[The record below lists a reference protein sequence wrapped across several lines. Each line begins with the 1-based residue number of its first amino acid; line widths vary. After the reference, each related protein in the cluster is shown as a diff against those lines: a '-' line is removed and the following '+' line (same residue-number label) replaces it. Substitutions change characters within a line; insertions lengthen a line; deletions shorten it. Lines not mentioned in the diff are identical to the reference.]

1 MEQIHEECGVF
12 GIFNRDAESVDT
24 ARCVYYALYALQHRG
39 QEACGIAVNDGNL
52 ISLYKDLGL
61 VHEVFDEK
69 ILSGMKG
76 SIAIG
81 HARYST
87 TGGNNRRNIQPLG
100 VDYIKGSLVIAHNGN
115 VSNAALLRQ
124 ELEQQGAVF
133 QCTSDTEVIAF
144 LIAKERLTADSVEEA
159 VARVAPRLEGSFSL
173 LVMSPKKLI
182 ALRDPKGMRPL
193 CMGHLGK
200 SPVFASESC
209 ALDSIGA
216 SFDRDVRPGELI
228 VVDENGERV
237 MESGINPD
245 ASKCALCVFEHIYF
259 ARPDS
264 VIDGK
269 SVHEARIR
277 AGEFLARDYPVD
289 ADIVVGVPDSGIDA
303 AIGYS
308 RASGIP
314 YEIGFIKN
322 KYIART
328 FISPGQSS
336 REDKVRIK
344 LNPIP
349 DAVRGKRVVLV
360 DDSIVRGTTSERIV
374 RLLRDAGA
382 TEIHMRISAP
392 PFLNPCYYGTDIDS
406 REMLIACHHT
416 VEEIASI
423 IGADSLGYLR
433 VDRLGGLIGCPV
445 GEGYCDAC
453 FTSDY
458 PTEIPTDSDKNRFEE
473 KISRRRHPK
482 KHGDAEID

>member
-12 GIFNRDAESVDT
+12 GIFNREAESVDT

-144 LIAKERLTADSVEEA
+144 LIAKERLTANSVEEA

-228 VVDENGERV
+228 VVDESGERV

-264 VIDGK
+264 VIDGQ
-269 SVHEARIR
+269 SVYQARLEAGRI
-277 AGEFLARDYPVD
+277 LACSHPVQ
-289 ADIVVGVPDSGIDA
+289 ADLVIGVPDSGLAA
-303 AIGYS
+303 AIGF
-308 RASGIP
+308 AQESGIP
-314 YEIGFIKN
+314 YGEGLVKNRYIG
-322 KYIART
+322 RT
-328 FISPGQSS
+328 FIQPTQNG
-336 REDKVRIK
+336 RESAVSIK
-344 LNPIP
+344 LS
-349 DAVRGKRVVLV
+349 ALRRSVEGKRVVMI
-360 DDSIVRGTTSERIV
+360 DDSIVRGTTMRQIV
-374 RLLRDAGA
+374 DLLKKAGA
-382 TEIHMRISAP
+382 TEVHVRISAP
-392 PFLNPCYYGTDIDS
+392 EFLWPCYYGTDIDDRS
-406 REMLIACHHT
+406 QLASVKFTH
-416 VEEIASI
+416 EELTER
-423 IGADSLGYLR
+423 IGADSLGFLPLAQ
-433 VDRLGGLIGCPV
+433 VKEIAKDSKLNFCT
-445 GEGYCDAC
+445 AC
-453 FTSDY
+453 FSGDY
-458 PTEIPTDSDKNRFEE
+458 PYPVPTHADKTAFE
-473 KISRRRHPK
+473 
-482 KHGDAEID
+482 

>member
-12 GIFNRDAESVDT
+12 GIFNREAESVDT

-144 LIAKERLTADSVEEA
+144 LIAKERLTANSVEEA

-228 VVDENGERV
+228 VVDESGERV

-264 VIDGK
+264 VIDGQ
-269 SVHEARIR
+269 SVYQARLEAGRI
-277 AGEFLARDYPVD
+277 LARSHPVQ
-289 ADIVVGVPDSGIDA
+289 ADLVIGVPDSGLAA
-303 AIGYS
+303 AIGF
-308 RASGIP
+308 AQESGIP
-314 YEIGFIKN
+314 YGEGLVKNRYIG
-322 KYIART
+322 RT
-328 FISPGQSS
+328 FIQPTQNG
-336 REDKVRIK
+336 RESAVSIK
-344 LNPIP
+344 LS
-349 DAVRGKRVVLV
+349 ALRRSVEGKRVVMI
-360 DDSIVRGTTSERIV
+360 DDSIVRGTTMRQIV
-374 RLLRDAGA
+374 DLLKKAGA
-382 TEIHMRISAP
+382 TEVHVRISAP
-392 PFLNPCYYGTDIDS
+392 EFLWPCYYGTDIDDRS
-406 REMLIACHHT
+406 QLASVKFTH
-416 VEEIASI
+416 EELTER
-423 IGADSLGYLR
+423 IGADSLGFLPLAQ
-433 VDRLGGLIGCPV
+433 VKEIAKDSKLNFCT
-445 GEGYCDAC
+445 AC
-453 FTSDY
+453 FSGNY
-458 PTEIPTDSDKNRFEE
+458 PYPVPTHADKTAFE
-473 KISRRRHPK
+473 
-482 KHGDAEID
+482 

>member
-1 MEQIHEECGVF
+1 MF
-12 GIFNRDAESVDT
+12 GIFNREAESVDT

-144 LIAKERLTADSVEEA
+144 LIAKERLTANSVEEA

-228 VVDENGERV
+228 VVDESGERV

-264 VIDGK
+264 VIDGQ
-269 SVHEARIR
+269 SVYQARLEAGRI
-277 AGEFLARDYPVD
+277 LARSHPVQ
-289 ADIVVGVPDSGIDA
+289 ADLVIGVPDSGLAA
-303 AIGYS
+303 AIGF
-308 RASGIP
+308 AQESGIP
-314 YEIGFIKN
+314 YGEGLVKNRYIG
-322 KYIART
+322 RT
-328 FISPGQSS
+328 FIQPTQNG
-336 REDKVRIK
+336 RESAVSIK
-344 LNPIP
+344 LS
-349 DAVRGKRVVLV
+349 ALRRSVEGKRVVMI
-360 DDSIVRGTTSERIV
+360 DDSIVRGTTMRQIV
-374 RLLRDAGA
+374 DLLKKAGA
-382 TEIHMRISAP
+382 TEVHVRISAP
-392 PFLNPCYYGTDIDS
+392 EFLWPCYYGTDIDDRS
-406 REMLIACHHT
+406 QLASVKFTH
-416 VEEIASI
+416 EELTER
-423 IGADSLGYLR
+423 IGADSLGFLPLAQ
-433 VDRLGGLIGCPV
+433 VKEIAKDSKLNFCT
-445 GEGYCDAC
+445 AC
-453 FTSDY
+453 FSGDY
-458 PTEIPTDSDKNRFEE
+458 PYPVPTHADKTALE
-473 KISRRRHPK
+473 
-482 KHGDAEID
+482 

>member
-12 GIFNRDAESVDT
+12 GIFNREAESVNT

-144 LIAKERLTADSVEEA
+144 LIAKERLTANSVEEA

-228 VVDENGERV
+228 VVDESGERV

-264 VIDGK
+264 VIDGQ
-269 SVHEARIR
+269 SVYQARLEAGRI
-277 AGEFLARDYPVD
+277 LARSHPVQ
-289 ADIVVGVPDSGIDA
+289 ADLVIGVPDSGLAA
-303 AIGYS
+303 AIGF
-308 RASGIP
+308 AQESGIP
-314 YEIGFIKN
+314 YGEGLVKNRYIG
-322 KYIART
+322 RT
-328 FISPGQSS
+328 FIQPTQNG
-336 REDKVRIK
+336 RESAVSIK
-344 LNPIP
+344 LS
-349 DAVRGKRVVLV
+349 ALRRSVEGKRVVMI
-360 DDSIVRGTTSERIV
+360 DDSIVRGTTMRQIV
-374 RLLRDAGA
+374 DLLKKAGA
-382 TEIHMRISAP
+382 TEVHVRISAP
-392 PFLNPCYYGTDIDS
+392 EFLWPCYYGTDIDDRS
-406 REMLIACHHT
+406 QLASVKFTH
-416 VEEIASI
+416 EELTER
-423 IGADSLGYLR
+423 IGADSLGFLPLAQ
-433 VDRLGGLIGCPV
+433 VKEIAKDSKLNFCT
-445 GEGYCDAC
+445 AC
-453 FTSDY
+453 FSGDY
-458 PTEIPTDSDKNRFEE
+458 PYPVPTHADKTAFE
-473 KISRRRHPK
+473 
-482 KHGDAEID
+482 

>member
-12 GIFNRDAESVDT
+12 GIFNREAESVDT
-24 ARCVYYALYALQHRG
+24 TRCVYYALYALQHRG

-144 LIAKERLTADSVEEA
+144 LIAKERLTANSVEEA

-228 VVDENGERV
+228 VVDESGERV

-264 VIDGK
+264 VIDGQ
-269 SVHEARIR
+269 SVYQARLEAGRI
-277 AGEFLARDYPVD
+277 LARSHPVQ
-289 ADIVVGVPDSGIDA
+289 ADLVIGVPDSGLAA
-303 AIGYS
+303 AIGF
-308 RASGIP
+308 AQESGIP
-314 YEIGFIKN
+314 YGEGLVKNRYIG
-322 KYIART
+322 RT
-328 FISPGQSS
+328 FIQPTQNG
-336 REDKVRIK
+336 RESAVSIK
-344 LNPIP
+344 LS
-349 DAVRGKRVVLV
+349 ALRRSVEGKRVVMI
-360 DDSIVRGTTSERIV
+360 DDSIVRGTTMRQIV
-374 RLLRDAGA
+374 DLLKKVGA
-382 TEIHMRISAP
+382 TEVHVRISAP
-392 PFLNPCYYGTDIDS
+392 EFLWPCYYGTDIDDRS
-406 REMLIACHHT
+406 QLASVKFTH
-416 VEEIASI
+416 EELTER
-423 IGADSLGYLR
+423 IGADSLGFLPLAQ
-433 VDRLGGLIGCPV
+433 VKEIAKDSKLNFCT
-445 GEGYCDAC
+445 AC
-453 FTSDY
+453 FSGDY
-458 PTEIPTDSDKNRFEE
+458 PYPVPTHADKTAFE
-473 KISRRRHPK
+473 
-482 KHGDAEID
+482 

>member
-12 GIFNRDAESVDT
+12 GIFNREAESVDT

-144 LIAKERLTADSVEEA
+144 LIAKERLTANSVEEA

-200 SPVFASESC
+200 STVFASESC

-228 VVDENGERV
+228 VVDESGERV

-264 VIDGK
+264 VIDGQ
-269 SVHEARIR
+269 SVYQARLEAGRI
-277 AGEFLARDYPVD
+277 LARSHPVQ
-289 ADIVVGVPDSGIDA
+289 ADLVIGVPDSGLAA
-303 AIGYS
+303 AIGF
-308 RASGIP
+308 AQESGIP
-314 YEIGFIKN
+314 YGEGLVKNRYIG
-322 KYIART
+322 RT
-328 FISPGQSS
+328 FIQPTQNG
-336 REDKVRIK
+336 RESAVSIK
-344 LNPIP
+344 LS
-349 DAVRGKRVVLV
+349 ALRRSVEGKRVVMI
-360 DDSIVRGTTSERIV
+360 DDSIVRGTTMRQIV
-374 RLLRDAGA
+374 DLLKKAGA
-382 TEIHMRISAP
+382 TEVHVRISAP
-392 PFLNPCYYGTDIDS
+392 EFLWPCYYGTDIDDRS
-406 REMLIACHHT
+406 QLASVKFTH
-416 VEEIASI
+416 EELTEC
-423 IGADSLGYLR
+423 IGADSLGFLPLAQ
-433 VDRLGGLIGCPV
+433 VKEIAKDSKLNFCT
-445 GEGYCDAC
+445 AC
-453 FTSDY
+453 FSGDY
-458 PTEIPTDSDKNRFEE
+458 PYPVPTHADKTAFE
-473 KISRRRHPK
+473 
-482 KHGDAEID
+482 

>member
-12 GIFNRDAESVDT
+12 GIFNREAESVDT

-144 LIAKERLTADSVEEA
+144 LIAKERLTANSVEEA

-216 SFDRDVRPGELI
+216 SFDRDIRPGELI
-228 VVDENGERV
+228 VVDESGERV

-264 VIDGK
+264 VIDGQ
-269 SVHEARIR
+269 SVYQARLEAGRI
-277 AGEFLARDYPVD
+277 LARSHPVQ
-289 ADIVVGVPDSGIDA
+289 ADLVIGVPDSGLAA
-303 AIGYS
+303 AIGF
-308 RASGIP
+308 AQESGIP
-314 YEIGFIKN
+314 YGEGLVKNRYIG
-322 KYIART
+322 RT
-328 FISPGQSS
+328 FIQPTQNG
-336 REDKVRIK
+336 RESAVSIK
-344 LNPIP
+344 LS
-349 DAVRGKRVVLV
+349 ALRRSVEGKRVVMI
-360 DDSIVRGTTSERIV
+360 DDSIVRGTTMRQIV
-374 RLLRDAGA
+374 DLLKKAGA
-382 TEIHMRISAP
+382 TEVHVRISAP
-392 PFLNPCYYGTDIDS
+392 EFLWPCYYGTDIDDRS
-406 REMLIACHHT
+406 QLASVKFTH
-416 VEEIASI
+416 EELTER
-423 IGADSLGYLR
+423 IGADSLGFLPLAQ
-433 VDRLGGLIGCPV
+433 VKEIAKDSKLNFCT
-445 GEGYCDAC
+445 AC
-453 FTSDY
+453 FSGDY
-458 PTEIPTDSDKNRFEE
+458 PYPVPTHADKTAFE
-473 KISRRRHPK
+473 
-482 KHGDAEID
+482 

>member
-12 GIFNRDAESVDT
+12 GIFNREAESVDT

-144 LIAKERLTADSVEEA
+144 LIAKERLTANSVEEA

-228 VVDENGERV
+228 VVDESGERV

-264 VIDGK
+264 VIDGQ
-269 SVHEARIR
+269 SVYQARLEAGRI
-277 AGEFLARDYPVD
+277 LARSHPVQ
-289 ADIVVGVPDSGIDA
+289 ADLVIGVPDSGLAA
-303 AIGYS
+303 AIGF
-308 RASGIP
+308 AQESGIP
-314 YEIGFIKN
+314 YGEGVVKNRYIG
-322 KYIART
+322 RT
-328 FISPGQSS
+328 FIQPTQNG
-336 REDKVRIK
+336 RESAVSIK
-344 LNPIP
+344 LS
-349 DAVRGKRVVLV
+349 ALRRSVEGKRVVMI
-360 DDSIVRGTTSERIV
+360 DDSIVRGTTMRQIV
-374 RLLRDAGA
+374 DLLKKAGA
-382 TEIHMRISAP
+382 TEVHVRISAP
-392 PFLNPCYYGTDIDS
+392 EFLWPCYYGTDIDDRS
-406 REMLIACHHT
+406 QLASVKFTH
-416 VEEIASI
+416 EELTER
-423 IGADSLGYLR
+423 IGADSLGFLPLAQ
-433 VDRLGGLIGCPV
+433 VKEIAKDSELNFCT
-445 GEGYCDAC
+445 AC
-453 FTSDY
+453 FSGDY
-458 PTEIPTDSDKNRFEE
+458 PYPVPTHADKTAFE
-473 KISRRRHPK
+473 
-482 KHGDAEID
+482 

>member
-12 GIFNRDAESVDT
+12 GIFNREAESVNT

-144 LIAKERLTADSVEEA
+144 LIAKERLTANSVEEA

-182 ALRDPKGMRPL
+182 ALRVPTGMRPL

-228 VVDENGERV
+228 VVDESGERV

-264 VIDGK
+264 VIDGQ
-269 SVHEARIR
+269 SVYQARLEAGRI
-277 AGEFLARDYPVD
+277 LARSHPVQ
-289 ADIVVGVPDSGIDA
+289 ADLVIGVPDSGLAA
-303 AIGYS
+303 AIGF
-308 RASGIP
+308 AQESGIP
-314 YEIGFIKN
+314 YGEGLVKNRYIG
-322 KYIART
+322 RT
-328 FISPGQSS
+328 FIQPTQNG
-336 REDKVRIK
+336 RESAVSIK
-344 LNPIP
+344 LS
-349 DAVRGKRVVLV
+349 ALRRSVEGKRVVMI
-360 DDSIVRGTTSERIV
+360 DDSIVRGTTMRQIV
-374 RLLRDAGA
+374 DLLKKAGA
-382 TEIHMRISAP
+382 TEVHVRISAP
-392 PFLNPCYYGTDIDS
+392 EFLWPCYYGTDIDDRS
-406 REMLIACHHT
+406 QLASVKFTH
-416 VEEIASI
+416 EELTER
-423 IGADSLGYLR
+423 IGADSLGFLPLAQ
-433 VDRLGGLIGCPV
+433 VKEIAKDSKLNFCT
-445 GEGYCDAC
+445 AC
-453 FTSDY
+453 FSGDY
-458 PTEIPTDSDKNRFEE
+458 PYPVPTHADKTAFE
-473 KISRRRHPK
+473 
-482 KHGDAEID
+482 

>member
-12 GIFNRDAESVDT
+12 GIFNREAESVDT

-144 LIAKERLTADSVEEA
+144 LIAKERLTANSVEEA

-200 SPVFASESC
+200 SLVFASESC

-228 VVDENGERV
+228 VVDESGERV

-264 VIDGK
+264 VIDGQ
-269 SVHEARIR
+269 SVYQARLEAGRI
-277 AGEFLARDYPVD
+277 LARSHPVQ
-289 ADIVVGVPDSGIDA
+289 ADLVIGVPDSGLAA
-303 AIGYS
+303 AIGF
-308 RASGIP
+308 AQESGIP
-314 YEIGFIKN
+314 YGEGLVKNRYIG
-322 KYIART
+322 RT
-328 FISPGQSS
+328 FIQPTQNG
-336 REDKVRIK
+336 RESAVSIK
-344 LNPIP
+344 LS
-349 DAVRGKRVVLV
+349 ALRRSVEGKRVVMI
-360 DDSIVRGTTSERIV
+360 DDSIVRGTTMRQIV
-374 RLLRDAGA
+374 DLLKKAGA
-382 TEIHMRISAP
+382 TEVHVRISAP
-392 PFLNPCYYGTDIDS
+392 EFLWPCYYGTDIDDRS
-406 REMLIACHHT
+406 QLASVKFTH
-416 VEEIASI
+416 EELTER
-423 IGADSLGYLR
+423 IGADSLGFLPLAQ
-433 VDRLGGLIGCPV
+433 VKEIAKDSKLNFCT
-445 GEGYCDAC
+445 AC
-453 FTSDY
+453 FSGDY
-458 PTEIPTDSDKNRFEE
+458 PYPVPTHADKTAFE
-473 KISRRRHPK
+473 
-482 KHGDAEID
+482 

>member
-12 GIFNRDAESVDT
+12 GIFNREVESVDT

-144 LIAKERLTADSVEEA
+144 LIAKERLTANSVEEA

-228 VVDENGERV
+228 VVDESGERV

-264 VIDGK
+264 VIDGQ
-269 SVHEARIR
+269 SVYQARLEAGRI
-277 AGEFLARDYPVD
+277 LARSHPVQ
-289 ADIVVGVPDSGIDA
+289 ADLVIGVPDSGLAA
-303 AIGYS
+303 AIGF
-308 RASGIP
+308 AQESGIP
-314 YEIGFIKN
+314 YGEGLVKNRYIG
-322 KYIART
+322 RT
-328 FISPGQSS
+328 FIQPTQNG
-336 REDKVRIK
+336 RENAVSIK
-344 LNPIP
+344 LS
-349 DAVRGKRVVLV
+349 ALRRSVEGKRVVMI
-360 DDSIVRGTTSERIV
+360 DDSIVRGTTMRQIV
-374 RLLRDAGA
+374 DLLKKAGA
-382 TEIHMRISAP
+382 TEVHVRISAP
-392 PFLNPCYYGTDIDS
+392 EFLWPCYYGTDIDDRS
-406 REMLIACHHT
+406 QLASVKFTH
-416 VEEIASI
+416 EELTER
-423 IGADSLGYLR
+423 IGADSLGFLPLAQ
-433 VDRLGGLIGCPV
+433 VKEIAKDSKLNFCT
-445 GEGYCDAC
+445 AC
-453 FTSDY
+453 FSGDY
-458 PTEIPTDSDKNRFEE
+458 PYPVPTHADKTAFE
-473 KISRRRHPK
+473 
-482 KHGDAEID
+482 

>member
-1 MEQIHEECGVF
+1 MKQIHEECGVF
-12 GIFNRDAESVDT
+12 GIFNREAESVDT

-144 LIAKERLTADSVEEA
+144 LIAKERLTANSVEEA

-228 VVDENGERV
+228 VVDESGERV

-264 VIDGK
+264 VIDGQ
-269 SVHEARIR
+269 SVYQARLEAGRI
-277 AGEFLARDYPVD
+277 LARSHPVQ
-289 ADIVVGVPDSGIDA
+289 ADLVIGVPDSGLAA
-303 AIGYS
+303 AIGF
-308 RASGIP
+308 AQESGIP
-314 YEIGFIKN
+314 YGEGLVKNRYIG
-322 KYIART
+322 RT
-328 FISPGQSS
+328 FIQPTQNG
-336 REDKVRIK
+336 RESAVSIK
-344 LNPIP
+344 LS
-349 DAVRGKRVVLV
+349 ALRRSVEGKRVVMI
-360 DDSIVRGTTSERIV
+360 DDSIVRGTTMRQIV
-374 RLLRDAGA
+374 DLLKKAGA
-382 TEIHMRISAP
+382 TEVHVRISAP
-392 PFLNPCYYGTDIDS
+392 EFLWPCYYGTDIDDRS
-406 REMLIACHHT
+406 QLASVKFTH
-416 VEEIASI
+416 EELTER
-423 IGADSLGYLR
+423 IGADSLGFLPLAQ
-433 VDRLGGLIGCPV
+433 VKEIAKDSKLNFCT
-445 GEGYCDAC
+445 AC
-453 FTSDY
+453 FSGDY
-458 PTEIPTDSDKNRFEE
+458 PYPVPTHADKTAFE
-473 KISRRRHPK
+473 
-482 KHGDAEID
+482 

>member
-12 GIFNRDAESVDT
+12 GIFNREAESVDT

-81 HARYST
+81 HAHYST

-144 LIAKERLTADSVEEA
+144 LIAKERLTANSVEEA

-228 VVDENGERV
+228 VVDESGERV

-264 VIDGK
+264 VIDGQN
-269 SVHEARIR
+269 VYQARLEAGRI
-277 AGEFLARDYPVD
+277 LARSHPVQ
-289 ADIVVGVPDSGIDA
+289 ADLVIGVPDSGLAA
-303 AIGYS
+303 AIGF
-308 RASGIP
+308 AQESGIP
-314 YEIGFIKN
+314 YGEGLVKNRYIG
-322 KYIART
+322 RT
-328 FISPGQSS
+328 FIQPTQNG
-336 REDKVRIK
+336 RESAVSIK
-344 LNPIP
+344 LS
-349 DAVRGKRVVLV
+349 ALRRSVEGKRVVMI
-360 DDSIVRGTTSERIV
+360 DDSIVRGTTMRQIV
-374 RLLRDAGA
+374 DLLKKAGA
-382 TEIHMRISAP
+382 TEVHVRISAP
-392 PFLNPCYYGTDIDS
+392 EFLWPCYYGTDIDDRS
-406 REMLIACHHT
+406 QLASVKFTH
-416 VEEIASI
+416 EELTER
-423 IGADSLGYLR
+423 IGADSLGFLPLAQ
-433 VDRLGGLIGCPV
+433 VKEIAKDSKLNFCT
-445 GEGYCDAC
+445 AC
-453 FTSDY
+453 FSGDY
-458 PTEIPTDSDKNRFEE
+458 PYPVPTHADKTAFE
-473 KISRRRHPK
+473 
-482 KHGDAEID
+482 

>member
-12 GIFNRDAESVDT
+12 GIFNREAESVDT

-144 LIAKERLTADSVEEA
+144 LIAKERLTANSVEEA

-228 VVDENGERV
+228 VVDESGERV

-264 VIDGK
+264 VIDGQ
-269 SVHEARIR
+269 SVYQARLEAGRI
-277 AGEFLARDYPVD
+277 LARSHPVQ
-289 ADIVVGVPDSGIDA
+289 ADLVIGVPDSGLAA
-303 AIGYS
+303 AIGF
-308 RASGIP
+308 AQESGIP
-314 YEIGFIKN
+314 YGEGLVKNRYIG
-322 KYIART
+322 RT
-328 FISPGQSS
+328 FIQPTQNG
-336 REDKVRIK
+336 RESAVSIK
-344 LNPIP
+344 LS
-349 DAVRGKRVVLV
+349 ALRRSVEGKRVVMI
-360 DDSIVRGTTSERIV
+360 DDSIVRGTTMRQIV
-374 RLLRDAGA
+374 DLLKKAGA
-382 TEIHMRISAP
+382 TEVHVRISAP
-392 PFLNPCYYGTDIDS
+392 EFLWPCYYGTDIDDRS
-406 REMLIACHHT
+406 QLASVKFTH
-416 VEEIASI
+416 EELTER
-423 IGADSLGYLR
+423 IGADSLGFLPLAQ
-433 VDRLGGLIGCPV
+433 VKEIAQASKLNFCT
-445 GEGYCDAC
+445 AC
-453 FTSDY
+453 FSGDY
-458 PTEIPTDSDKNRFEE
+458 PYPVPTHADKTAFE
-473 KISRRRHPK
+473 
-482 KHGDAEID
+482 

>member
-12 GIFNRDAESVDT
+12 GIFNREAESVDT

-144 LIAKERLTADSVEEA
+144 LIAKERLTANSVEEA

-228 VVDENGERV
+228 VVDESGERV

-264 VIDGK
+264 VIDGQ
-269 SVHEARIR
+269 SVYQARLEAGRI
-277 AGEFLARDYPVD
+277 LARSHPVQ
-289 ADIVVGVPDSGIDA
+289 ADLVIGVPDSGLAA
-303 AIGYS
+303 AIGF
-308 RASGIP
+308 AQESGIP
-314 YEIGFIKN
+314 YGEGLVKNRYIG
-322 KYIART
+322 RT
-328 FISPGQSS
+328 FIQPTQNG
-336 REDKVRIK
+336 RESAVSIK
-344 LNPIP
+344 LS
-349 DAVRGKRVVLV
+349 ALRRSVEGKRVVMI
-360 DDSIVRGTTSERIV
+360 DDSIVRGTTMRQIV
-374 RLLRDAGA
+374 DLLKKAGA
-382 TEIHMRISAP
+382 TEVHVRISAP
-392 PFLNPCYYGTDIDS
+392 EFLWPCFYGTDIDDRS
-406 REMLIACHHT
+406 QLASVKFTH
-416 VEEIASI
+416 EELTER
-423 IGADSLGYLR
+423 IGADSLGFLPLAQ
-433 VDRLGGLIGCPV
+433 VKEIAKDSKLNFCT
-445 GEGYCDAC
+445 AC
-453 FTSDY
+453 FSGDY
-458 PTEIPTDSDKNRFEE
+458 PYPVPTHADKTAFE
-473 KISRRRHPK
+473 
-482 KHGDAEID
+482 

>member
-12 GIFNRDAESVDT
+12 GIFNREAESVDT

-144 LIAKERLTADSVEEA
+144 LIAKERLTANSVEEA

-228 VVDENGERV
+228 VVDESGERV

-264 VIDGK
+264 VIDGQ
-269 SVHEARIR
+269 SVYQARLEAGRI
-277 AGEFLARDYPVD
+277 LARSHPVQ
-289 ADIVVGVPDSGIDA
+289 ADLVIGVPDSGLAA
-303 AIGYS
+303 AIGF
-308 RASGIP
+308 AQESGIP
-314 YEIGFIKN
+314 YGEGLVKNRYIG
-322 KYIART
+322 RT
-328 FISPGQSS
+328 FIQPTQNG
-336 REDKVRIK
+336 RESAVSIK
-344 LNPIP
+344 LS
-349 DAVRGKRVVLV
+349 ALRRRVEGKRVVMI
-360 DDSIVRGTTSERIV
+360 DDSIVRGTTMRQIV
-374 RLLRDAGA
+374 DLLKKAGA
-382 TEIHMRISAP
+382 TEVHVRISAP
-392 PFLNPCYYGTDIDS
+392 EFLWPCYYGTDIDDRS
-406 REMLIACHHT
+406 QLASVKFTH
-416 VEEIASI
+416 EELTER
-423 IGADSLGYLR
+423 IGADSLGFLPLAQ
-433 VDRLGGLIGCPV
+433 VKEIAKDSKLNFCT
-445 GEGYCDAC
+445 AC
-453 FTSDY
+453 FSGDY
-458 PTEIPTDSDKNRFEE
+458 PYPVPTHADKTAFE
-473 KISRRRHPK
+473 
-482 KHGDAEID
+482 

>member
-12 GIFNRDAESVDT
+12 GIFNREAESVDT

-81 HARYST
+81 HVRYST

-144 LIAKERLTADSVEEA
+144 LIAKERLTANSVEEA

-228 VVDENGERV
+228 VVDESGERV

-264 VIDGK
+264 VIDGQ
-269 SVHEARIR
+269 SVYQARLEAGRI
-277 AGEFLARDYPVD
+277 LARSHPVQ
-289 ADIVVGVPDSGIDA
+289 ADLVIGVPDSGLAA
-303 AIGYS
+303 AIGF
-308 RASGIP
+308 AQESGIP
-314 YEIGFIKN
+314 YGEGLVKNRYIG
-322 KYIART
+322 RT
-328 FISPGQSS
+328 FIQPTQNG
-336 REDKVRIK
+336 RESAVSIK
-344 LNPIP
+344 LS
-349 DAVRGKRVVLV
+349 ALRRSVEGKRVVMI
-360 DDSIVRGTTSERIV
+360 DDSIVRGTTMRQIV
-374 RLLRDAGA
+374 DLLKKAGA
-382 TEIHMRISAP
+382 TEVHVRISAP
-392 PFLNPCYYGTDIDS
+392 EFLWPCYYGTDIDDRS
-406 REMLIACHHT
+406 QLASVKFTH
-416 VEEIASI
+416 EELTER
-423 IGADSLGYLR
+423 IGADSLGFLPLAQ
-433 VDRLGGLIGCPV
+433 VKKIAKDSKLNFCT
-445 GEGYCDAC
+445 AC
-453 FTSDY
+453 FSGDY
-458 PTEIPTDSDKNRFEE
+458 PYPVPTHADKTAFE
-473 KISRRRHPK
+473 
-482 KHGDAEID
+482 

>member
-12 GIFNRDAESVDT
+12 GIFNREAESVDT
-24 ARCVYYALYALQHRG
+24 AKCVYYALYALQHRG

-144 LIAKERLTADSVEEA
+144 LIAKERLTANSVEEA

-200 SPVFASESC
+200 STVFASESC

-228 VVDENGERV
+228 VVDESGERV

-264 VIDGK
+264 VIDGQ
-269 SVHEARIR
+269 SVYQARLEAGRI
-277 AGEFLARDYPVD
+277 LARSHPVQ
-289 ADIVVGVPDSGIDA
+289 ADLVIGVPDSGLAA
-303 AIGYS
+303 AIGF
-308 RASGIP
+308 AQESGIP
-314 YEIGFIKN
+314 YGEGLVKNRYIG
-322 KYIART
+322 RT
-328 FISPGQSS
+328 FIQPTQNG
-336 REDKVRIK
+336 RESAVSIK
-344 LNPIP
+344 LS
-349 DAVRGKRVVLV
+349 ALRRSVEGKRVVMI
-360 DDSIVRGTTSERIV
+360 DDSIVRGTTMRQIV
-374 RLLRDAGA
+374 DLLKKAGA
-382 TEIHMRISAP
+382 TEVHVRISAP
-392 PFLNPCYYGTDIDS
+392 EFLWPCYYGTDIDDRS
-406 REMLIACHHT
+406 QLASVKFTH
-416 VEEIASI
+416 EELTER
-423 IGADSLGYLR
+423 IGADSLGFLPLAQ
-433 VDRLGGLIGCPV
+433 VKEIAKDSKLNFCT
-445 GEGYCDAC
+445 AC
-453 FTSDY
+453 FSGDY
-458 PTEIPTDSDKNRFEE
+458 PYPVPTHADKTAFE
-473 KISRRRHPK
+473 
-482 KHGDAEID
+482 

>member
-12 GIFNRDAESVDT
+12 GIFNREAESVDT

-144 LIAKERLTADSVEEA
+144 LIAKERLTANSVEEA

-228 VVDENGERV
+228 VVDESGERV
-237 MESGINPD
+237 MESSINPD

-264 VIDGK
+264 VIDGQ
-269 SVHEARIR
+269 SVYQARLEAGRI
-277 AGEFLARDYPVD
+277 LARSHPVQ
-289 ADIVVGVPDSGIDA
+289 ADLVIGVPDSGLAA
-303 AIGYS
+303 AIGF
-308 RASGIP
+308 AQESGIP
-314 YEIGFIKN
+314 YGEGLVKNRYIG
-322 KYIART
+322 RT
-328 FISPGQSS
+328 FIQPTQNG
-336 REDKVRIK
+336 RESAVSIK
-344 LNPIP
+344 LS
-349 DAVRGKRVVLV
+349 ALRRSVEGKRVVMI
-360 DDSIVRGTTSERIV
+360 DDSIVRGTTMRQIV
-374 RLLRDAGA
+374 DLLKKAGA
-382 TEIHMRISAP
+382 TEVHVRISAP
-392 PFLNPCYYGTDIDS
+392 EFLWPCYYGTDIDDRS
-406 REMLIACHHT
+406 QLASVKFTH
-416 VEEIASI
+416 EELTER
-423 IGADSLGYLR
+423 IGADSLGFLPLSQ
-433 VDRLGGLIGCPV
+433 VKEIAKDSKLNFCT
-445 GEGYCDAC
+445 AC
-453 FTSDY
+453 FSGDY
-458 PTEIPTDSDKNRFEE
+458 PYPVPTHADKTAFE
-473 KISRRRHPK
+473 
-482 KHGDAEID
+482 

>member
-12 GIFNRDAESVDT
+12 GIFNREAESVDT

-144 LIAKERLTADSVEEA
+144 LIARERLTANSVEEA

-228 VVDENGERV
+228 VVDESGERV

-264 VIDGK
+264 VIDGQ
-269 SVHEARIR
+269 SVYQARLEAGRI
-277 AGEFLARDYPVD
+277 LARSHPVQ
-289 ADIVVGVPDSGIDA
+289 ADLVIGVPDSGLAA
-303 AIGYS
+303 AIGF
-308 RASGIP
+308 AQESGIP
-314 YEIGFIKN
+314 YGEGLVKNRYIG
-322 KYIART
+322 RT
-328 FISPGQSS
+328 FIQPTQNG
-336 REDKVRIK
+336 RESAVSIK
-344 LNPIP
+344 LS
-349 DAVRGKRVVLV
+349 ALRRSVEGKRVVMI
-360 DDSIVRGTTSERIV
+360 DDSIVRGTTMRQIV
-374 RLLRDAGA
+374 DLLKKAGA
-382 TEIHMRISAP
+382 TEVHVRISAP
-392 PFLNPCYYGTDIDS
+392 EFLWPCYYGTDIDDRS
-406 REMLIACHHT
+406 QLASVKFTH
-416 VEEIASI
+416 EELTER
-423 IGADSLGYLR
+423 IGADSLGFLPLAQ
-433 VDRLGGLIGCPV
+433 VKEIAKDSKLNFCT
-445 GEGYCDAC
+445 AC
-453 FTSDY
+453 FSGDY
-458 PTEIPTDSDKNRFEE
+458 PYPVPTHADKTAFE
-473 KISRRRHPK
+473 
-482 KHGDAEID
+482 

>member
-12 GIFNRDAESVDT
+12 GIFNREAESVDT

-61 VHEVFDEK
+61 VHEIFDEK

-144 LIAKERLTADSVEEA
+144 LIAKERLTANSVEEA

-200 SPVFASESC
+200 STVFASESC

-228 VVDENGERV
+228 VVDESGERV

-264 VIDGK
+264 VIDGQ
-269 SVHEARIR
+269 SVYQARLEAGRI
-277 AGEFLARDYPVD
+277 LARSHPVQ
-289 ADIVVGVPDSGIDA
+289 ADLVIGVPDSGLAA
-303 AIGYS
+303 AIGF
-308 RASGIP
+308 AQESGIP
-314 YEIGFIKN
+314 YGEGLVKNRYIG
-322 KYIART
+322 RT
-328 FISPGQSS
+328 FIQPTQNG
-336 REDKVRIK
+336 RESAVSIK
-344 LNPIP
+344 LS
-349 DAVRGKRVVLV
+349 ALRRSVEGKRVVMI
-360 DDSIVRGTTSERIV
+360 DDSIVRGTTMRQIV
-374 RLLRDAGA
+374 DLLKKAGA
-382 TEIHMRISAP
+382 TEVHVRISAP
-392 PFLNPCYYGTDIDS
+392 EFLWPCYYGTDIDDRS
-406 REMLIACHHT
+406 QLASVKFTH
-416 VEEIASI
+416 EELTER
-423 IGADSLGYLR
+423 IGADSLGFLPLAQ
-433 VDRLGGLIGCPV
+433 VKEIAKDSKLNFCT
-445 GEGYCDAC
+445 AC
-453 FTSDY
+453 FSGDY
-458 PTEIPTDSDKNRFEE
+458 PYPVPTHADKTAFE
-473 KISRRRHPK
+473 
-482 KHGDAEID
+482 

>member
-12 GIFNRDAESVDT
+12 GIFNREAESVDT

-228 VVDENGERV
+228 VVDESGERV

-264 VIDGK
+264 VIDGQ
-269 SVHEARIR
+269 SVYQARLEAGRI
-277 AGEFLARDYPVD
+277 LARSHPVQ
-289 ADIVVGVPDSGIDA
+289 ADLVIGVPDSGLAA
-303 AIGYS
+303 AIGF
-308 RASGIP
+308 AQESGIP
-314 YEIGFIKN
+314 YGEGLVKNRYIG
-322 KYIART
+322 RT
-328 FISPGQSS
+328 FIQPTQNG
-336 REDKVRIK
+336 RESAVSIK
-344 LNPIP
+344 LS
-349 DAVRGKRVVLV
+349 ALRRSVEGKRVVMI
-360 DDSIVRGTTSERIV
+360 DDSIVRGTTMRQIV
-374 RLLRDAGA
+374 DLLKKAGA
-382 TEIHMRISAP
+382 TEVHVRISAP
-392 PFLNPCYYGTDIDS
+392 EFLWPCYYGTDIDDRS
-406 REMLIACHHT
+406 QLASVKFTH
-416 VEEIASI
+416 EELTER
-423 IGADSLGYLR
+423 IGADSLGFLPLAQ
-433 VDRLGGLIGCPV
+433 VKEIAKDSKLNFCT
-445 GEGYCDAC
+445 AC
-453 FTSDY
+453 FSGDY
-458 PTEIPTDSDKNRFEE
+458 PYPVPTHADKTAFE
-473 KISRRRHPK
+473 
-482 KHGDAEID
+482 

>member
-12 GIFNRDAESVDT
+12 GIFNREAESVDT

-144 LIAKERLTADSVEEA
+144 LIAKERLTANSVEEA

-228 VVDENGERV
+228 VVDESGERV

-264 VIDGK
+264 VIDGQ
-269 SVHEARIR
+269 SVYQARLEAGRI
-277 AGEFLARDYPVD
+277 LARSHPVQ
-289 ADIVVGVPDSGIDA
+289 ADLVIGVPDSGLAA
-303 AIGYS
+303 AIGF
-308 RASGIP
+308 AQESGIP
-314 YEIGFIKN
+314 YGEGLVKNRYIG
-322 KYIART
+322 RT
-328 FISPGQSS
+328 FIQPTQNG
-336 REDKVRIK
+336 RESAVSIK
-344 LNPIP
+344 LS
-349 DAVRGKRVVLV
+349 ALRRSVEGKRVVMI
-360 DDSIVRGTTSERIV
+360 DDSIVRGTTMRQIV
-374 RLLRDAGA
+374 DLLKKAGA
-382 TEIHMRISAP
+382 TEVHVRISAP
-392 PFLNPCYYGTDIDS
+392 EFLWPCYYGTDIDDRS
-406 REMLIACHHT
+406 QLASVKFTH
-416 VEEIASI
+416 EELTER
-423 IGADSLGYLR
+423 IGADSLGFLPLAK
-433 VDRLGGLIGCPV
+433 VKEIAKDSELNFCT
-445 GEGYCDAC
+445 AC
-453 FTSDY
+453 FSGDY
-458 PTEIPTDSDKNRFEE
+458 PYPVPTHADKTAFE
-473 KISRRRHPK
+473 
-482 KHGDAEID
+482 

>member
-12 GIFNRDAESVDT
+12 GIFNREAESVDT

-81 HARYST
+81 HTRYST

-144 LIAKERLTADSVEEA
+144 LIAKERLTANSVEEA

-228 VVDENGERV
+228 VVDESGERV

-264 VIDGK
+264 VIDGQ
-269 SVHEARIR
+269 SVYQARLEAGRI
-277 AGEFLARDYPVD
+277 LARSHPVQ
-289 ADIVVGVPDSGIDA
+289 ADLVIGVPDSGLAA
-303 AIGYS
+303 AIGF
-308 RASGIP
+308 AQESGIP
-314 YEIGFIKN
+314 YGEGLVKNRYIG
-322 KYIART
+322 RT
-328 FISPGQSS
+328 FIQPTQNG
-336 REDKVRIK
+336 RESAVSIK
-344 LNPIP
+344 LS
-349 DAVRGKRVVLV
+349 ALRRSVEGKRVVMI
-360 DDSIVRGTTSERIV
+360 DDSIVRGTTMRQIV
-374 RLLRDAGA
+374 DLLKKAGA
-382 TEIHMRISAP
+382 TEVHVRISAP
-392 PFLNPCYYGTDIDS
+392 EFLWPCYYGTDIDDRS
-406 REMLIACHHT
+406 QLASVKFTH
-416 VEEIASI
+416 EELTER
-423 IGADSLGYLR
+423 IGADSLGFLPLAQ
-433 VDRLGGLIGCPV
+433 VKEIAKDSKLNFCT
-445 GEGYCDAC
+445 AC
-453 FTSDY
+453 FSGDY
-458 PTEIPTDSDKNRFEE
+458 PYPVPTHADKTAFE
-473 KISRRRHPK
+473 
-482 KHGDAEID
+482 

>member
-1 MEQIHEECGVF
+1 MKQIHEECGVF
-12 GIFNRDAESVDT
+12 GIFNREAESVDT

-144 LIAKERLTADSVEEA
+144 LIAKERLTANSVEEA

-228 VVDENGERV
+228 VVDESGEHV

-264 VIDGK
+264 VIDGQ
-269 SVHEARIR
+269 SVYQARLEAGRI
-277 AGEFLARDYPVD
+277 LARSHPVQ
-289 ADIVVGVPDSGIDA
+289 ADLVIGVPDSGLAA
-303 AIGYS
+303 AIGF
-308 RASGIP
+308 AQESGIP
-314 YEIGFIKN
+314 YGEGLVKNRYIG
-322 KYIART
+322 RT
-328 FISPGQSS
+328 FIQPTQNG
-336 REDKVRIK
+336 RESAVSIK
-344 LNPIP
+344 LS
-349 DAVRGKRVVLV
+349 ALRRSVEGKRVVMI
-360 DDSIVRGTTSERIV
+360 DDSIVRGTTMRQIV
-374 RLLRDAGA
+374 DLLKKAGA
-382 TEIHMRISAP
+382 TEVHVRISAP
-392 PFLNPCYYGTDIDS
+392 EFLWPCYYGTDIDDRS
-406 REMLIACHHT
+406 QLASVKFTH
-416 VEEIASI
+416 EELTER
-423 IGADSLGYLR
+423 IGADSLGFLPLAQ
-433 VDRLGGLIGCPV
+433 VKEIAKDSKLNFCT
-445 GEGYCDAC
+445 AC
-453 FTSDY
+453 FSDDY
-458 PTEIPTDSDKNRFEE
+458 PYPVPTHADKTAFE
-473 KISRRRHPK
+473 
-482 KHGDAEID
+482 

>member
-12 GIFNRDAESVDT
+12 GIFNRENESVDT

-144 LIAKERLTADSVEEA
+144 LIAKERLTANSVEEA

-228 VVDENGERV
+228 VVDESGERV

-264 VIDGK
+264 VIDGQ
-269 SVHEARIR
+269 SVYQARLEAGRI
-277 AGEFLARDYPVD
+277 LARSHPVQ
-289 ADIVVGVPDSGIDA
+289 ADLVIGVPDSGLAA
-303 AIGYS
+303 AIGF
-308 RASGIP
+308 AQESGIP
-314 YEIGFIKN
+314 YGEGLVKNRYIG
-322 KYIART
+322 RT
-328 FISPGQSS
+328 FIQPTQNG
-336 REDKVRIK
+336 RESAVSIK
-344 LNPIP
+344 LS
-349 DAVRGKRVVLV
+349 ALRRSVEGKRVVMI
-360 DDSIVRGTTSERIV
+360 DDSIVRGTTMRQIV
-374 RLLRDAGA
+374 DLLKKAGA
-382 TEIHMRISAP
+382 TEVHVRISAP
-392 PFLNPCYYGTDIDS
+392 EFLWPCYYGTDIDDRS
-406 REMLIACHHT
+406 QLASVKFTH
-416 VEEIASI
+416 EELTER
-423 IGADSLGYLR
+423 IGADSLGFLPLAQ
-433 VDRLGGLIGCPV
+433 VKEIAKDSKLNFCT
-445 GEGYCDAC
+445 AC
-453 FTSDY
+453 FSGDY
-458 PTEIPTDSDKNRFEE
+458 PYPVPTHADKTAFE
-473 KISRRRHPK
+473 
-482 KHGDAEID
+482 

>member
-12 GIFNRDAESVDT
+12 GIFNREAESVDT

-228 VVDENGERV
+228 VVDESGERV

-264 VIDGK
+264 VIDGQ
-269 SVHEARIR
+269 SVYQARLEAGRI
-277 AGEFLARDYPVD
+277 LARSHPVQ
-289 ADIVVGVPDSGIDA
+289 ADLVIGVPDSGLAA
-303 AIGYS
+303 AIGF
-308 RASGIP
+308 AQESGIP
-314 YEIGFIKN
+314 YGEGLVKNRYIG
-322 KYIART
+322 RT
-328 FISPGQSS
+328 FIQPTQNG
-336 REDKVRIK
+336 RESAVSIK
-344 LNPIP
+344 LS
-349 DAVRGKRVVLV
+349 ALRRSVEGKRVVMI
-360 DDSIVRGTTSERIV
+360 DDSIVRGTTMRQIV
-374 RLLRDAGA
+374 DLLKKAGA
-382 TEIHMRISAP
+382 TEVHVRISAP
-392 PFLNPCYYGTDIDS
+392 EFLWPCYYGTDIDDRS
-406 REMLIACHHT
+406 QLASVKFTH
-416 VEEIASI
+416 EELTER
-423 IGADSLGYLR
+423 IGADSLGFLPLAQ
-433 VDRLGGLIGCPV
+433 VKKIAKDSKLNFCT
-445 GEGYCDAC
+445 AC
-453 FTSDY
+453 FSGDY
-458 PTEIPTDSDKNRFEE
+458 PYPVPTHADKTAFE
-473 KISRRRHPK
+473 
-482 KHGDAEID
+482 

>member
-12 GIFNRDAESVDT
+12 GIFNREAESVDT

-39 QEACGIAVNDGNL
+39 QEACGSAVNDGNL

-144 LIAKERLTADSVEEA
+144 LIAKERLTANSVEEA

-228 VVDENGERV
+228 VVDESGERV

-264 VIDGK
+264 VIDGQ
-269 SVHEARIR
+269 SVYQARLEAGRI
-277 AGEFLARDYPVD
+277 LARSHPVQ
-289 ADIVVGVPDSGIDA
+289 ADLVIGVPDSGLAA
-303 AIGYS
+303 AIGF
-308 RASGIP
+308 AQESGIP
-314 YEIGFIKN
+314 YGEGLVKNRYIG
-322 KYIART
+322 RT
-328 FISPGQSS
+328 FIQPTQNG
-336 REDKVRIK
+336 RESAVSIK
-344 LNPIP
+344 LS
-349 DAVRGKRVVLV
+349 ALRRSVEGKRVVMI
-360 DDSIVRGTTSERIV
+360 DDSIVRGTTMRQIV
-374 RLLRDAGA
+374 DLLKKAGA
-382 TEIHMRISAP
+382 TEVHVRISAP
-392 PFLNPCYYGTDIDS
+392 EFLWPCYYGTDIDDRS
-406 REMLIACHHT
+406 QLASVKFTH
-416 VEEIASI
+416 EELTER
-423 IGADSLGYLR
+423 IGADSLGFLPLAQ
-433 VDRLGGLIGCPV
+433 VKEIAKDSKLNFCT
-445 GEGYCDAC
+445 AC
-453 FTSDY
+453 FSGDY
-458 PTEIPTDSDKNRFEE
+458 PYPVPTHADKTAFE
-473 KISRRRHPK
+473 
-482 KHGDAEID
+482 

>member
-12 GIFNRDAESVDT
+12 GIFNREAESVDT

-144 LIAKERLTADSVEEA
+144 LIAKERLTANSVEEA

-228 VVDENGERV
+228 VVDESGERV

-264 VIDGK
+264 VIDGQ
-269 SVHEARIR
+269 SVYQARLEAGRI
-277 AGEFLARDYPVD
+277 LARSHPVQ
-289 ADIVVGVPDSGIDA
+289 ADLVIGVPDSGLAA
-303 AIGYS
+303 AIGF
-308 RASGIP
+308 AQESGIP
-314 YEIGFIKN
+314 YGEGLVKNRYIG
-322 KYIART
+322 RT
-328 FISPGQSS
+328 FIQPTQNG
-336 REDKVRIK
+336 RESAVSIK
-344 LNPIP
+344 LS
-349 DAVRGKRVVLV
+349 ALRRSVEGKRVVMI
-360 DDSIVRGTTSERIV
+360 DDSIVRGTTMRQIV
-374 RLLRDAGA
+374 DLLKKAGA
-382 TEIHMRISAP
+382 TEVHVRISAP
-392 PFLNPCYYGTDIDS
+392 EFLWPCYYGTDIDDRS
-406 REMLIACHHT
+406 QLASVKFNH
-416 VEEIASI
+416 EELTER
-423 IGADSLGYLR
+423 IGADSLGFLPLAQ
-433 VDRLGGLIGCPV
+433 VKEIAKDSKLNFCT
-445 GEGYCDAC
+445 AC
-453 FTSDY
+453 FSGDY
-458 PTEIPTDSDKNRFEE
+458 PYPVPTHADKTAFE
-473 KISRRRHPK
+473 
-482 KHGDAEID
+482 

>member
-12 GIFNRDAESVDT
+12 GIFNREAESVDT

-144 LIAKERLTADSVEEA
+144 LIAKERLTANSVEEA

-228 VVDENGERV
+228 VVDESGERV

-264 VIDGK
+264 VIDSQ
-269 SVHEARIR
+269 SVYQARLEAGRI
-277 AGEFLARDYPVD
+277 LARSHPVQ
-289 ADIVVGVPDSGIDA
+289 ADLVIGVPDSGLAA
-303 AIGYS
+303 AIGF
-308 RASGIP
+308 AQESGIP
-314 YEIGFIKN
+314 YGEGLVKNRYIG
-322 KYIART
+322 RT
-328 FISPGQSS
+328 FIQPTQNG
-336 REDKVRIK
+336 RESAVSIK
-344 LNPIP
+344 LS
-349 DAVRGKRVVLV
+349 ALRRSVEGKRVVMI
-360 DDSIVRGTTSERIV
+360 DDSIVRGTTMRQIV
-374 RLLRDAGA
+374 DLLKKAGA
-382 TEIHMRISAP
+382 TEVHVRISAP
-392 PFLNPCYYGTDIDS
+392 EFLWPCYYGTDIDDRS
-406 REMLIACHHT
+406 QLASVKFTH
-416 VEEIASI
+416 EELTER
-423 IGADSLGYLR
+423 IGADSLGFLPLAQ
-433 VDRLGGLIGCPV
+433 VKEIAKDSKLNFCT
-445 GEGYCDAC
+445 AC
-453 FTSDY
+453 FSGDY
-458 PTEIPTDSDKNRFEE
+458 PYPVPTHADKTAFE
-473 KISRRRHPK
+473 
-482 KHGDAEID
+482 

>member
-12 GIFNRDAESVDT
+12 GIFNREAESVDT

-144 LIAKERLTADSVEEA
+144 LIARERLTANSVEEA

-193 CMGHLGK
+193 CMGHLGE
-200 SPVFASESC
+200 STVFASESC

-228 VVDENGERV
+228 VVDESGERV

-264 VIDGK
+264 VIDGQ
-269 SVHEARIR
+269 SVYQARLEAGRI
-277 AGEFLARDYPVD
+277 LARSHPVQ
-289 ADIVVGVPDSGIDA
+289 ADLVIGVPDSGLAA
-303 AIGYS
+303 AIGF
-308 RASGIP
+308 AQESGIP
-314 YEIGFIKN
+314 YGEGLVKNRYIG
-322 KYIART
+322 RT
-328 FISPGQSS
+328 FIQPTQNG
-336 REDKVRIK
+336 RESAVSIK
-344 LNPIP
+344 LS
-349 DAVRGKRVVLV
+349 ALRRSVEGKRVVMI
-360 DDSIVRGTTSERIV
+360 DDSIVRGTTMRQIV
-374 RLLRDAGA
+374 DLLKKAGA
-382 TEIHMRISAP
+382 TEVHVRISAP
-392 PFLNPCYYGTDIDS
+392 EFLWPCYYGTDIDDRS
-406 REMLIACHHT
+406 QLASVKFTH
-416 VEEIASI
+416 EELTER
-423 IGADSLGYLR
+423 IGADSLGFLPLAQ
-433 VDRLGGLIGCPV
+433 VKEIAKDSKLNFCT
-445 GEGYCDAC
+445 AC
-453 FTSDY
+453 FSGDY
-458 PTEIPTDSDKNRFEE
+458 PYPVPTHADKTAFE
-473 KISRRRHPK
+473 
-482 KHGDAEID
+482 

>member
-144 LIAKERLTADSVEEA
+144 LIAKERLTANSVEEA

-228 VVDENGERV
+228 VVDESGERV
-237 MESGINPD
+237 MENGINPD

-264 VIDGK
+264 VIDGQ
-269 SVHEARIR
+269 SVYQARLEAGRI
-277 AGEFLARDYPVD
+277 LARSHPVQ
-289 ADIVVGVPDSGIDA
+289 ADLVIGVPDSGLAA
-303 AIGYS
+303 AIGF
-308 RASGIP
+308 AQESGIP
-314 YEIGFIKN
+314 YGEGLVKNRYIG
-322 KYIART
+322 RT
-328 FISPGQSS
+328 FIQPTQNG
-336 REDKVRIK
+336 RESAVSIK
-344 LNPIP
+344 LS
-349 DAVRGKRVVLV
+349 ALRRSVEGKRVVMI
-360 DDSIVRGTTSERIV
+360 DDSIVRGTTMRQIV
-374 RLLRDAGA
+374 DLLKKAGA
-382 TEIHMRISAP
+382 TEVHVRISAP
-392 PFLNPCYYGTDIDS
+392 EFLWPCYYGTDIDDRS
-406 REMLIACHHT
+406 QLASVKFTH
-416 VEEIASI
+416 EELTER
-423 IGADSLGYLR
+423 IGADSLGFLPLAQ
-433 VDRLGGLIGCPV
+433 VKEIAKDSKLNFCT
-445 GEGYCDAC
+445 AC
-453 FTSDY
+453 FSGDY
-458 PTEIPTDSDKNRFEE
+458 PYPVPTHADKTAFE
-473 KISRRRHPK
+473 
-482 KHGDAEID
+482 

>member
-228 VVDENGERV
+228 VVDESGECV

-264 VIDGK
+264 VIDGQ
-269 SVHEARIR
+269 SVYQARLEAGRI
-277 AGEFLARDYPVD
+277 LARSHPVQ
-289 ADIVVGVPDSGIDA
+289 ADLVIGVPDSGLAA
-303 AIGYS
+303 AIGF
-308 RASGIP
+308 AQESGIP
-314 YEIGFIKN
+314 YGEGLVKNRYIG
-322 KYIART
+322 RT
-328 FISPGQSS
+328 FIQPTQNG
-336 REDKVRIK
+336 RESAVSIK
-344 LNPIP
+344 LS
-349 DAVRGKRVVLV
+349 ALRRSVEGKRVVMI
-360 DDSIVRGTTSERIV
+360 DDSIVRGTTMRQIV
-374 RLLRDAGA
+374 DLLKKAGA
-382 TEIHMRISAP
+382 TEVHVRISAP
-392 PFLNPCYYGTDIDS
+392 EFLWPCYYGTDIDDRS
-406 REMLIACHHT
+406 QLASVKFTH
-416 VEEIASI
+416 EELTER
-423 IGADSLGYLR
+423 IGADSLGFLPLAQ
-433 VDRLGGLIGCPV
+433 VKKIAKDSKLNFCT
-445 GEGYCDAC
+445 AC
-453 FTSDY
+453 FSGDY
-458 PTEIPTDSDKNRFEE
+458 PYPVPTHADKTAFE
-473 KISRRRHPK
+473 
-482 KHGDAEID
+482 

>member
-12 GIFNRDAESVDT
+12 GIFNREAESVDT

-144 LIAKERLTADSVEEA
+144 LIAKERLTANSVEEA

-228 VVDENGERV
+228 VVDESGEHV

-264 VIDGK
+264 VIDGQ
-269 SVHEARIR
+269 SVYQARLEAGRI
-277 AGEFLARDYPVD
+277 LARSHPVQ
-289 ADIVVGVPDSGIDA
+289 ADLVIGVPDSGLAA
-303 AIGYS
+303 AIGF
-308 RASGIP
+308 AQESGIP
-314 YEIGFIKN
+314 YGEGLVKNRYIG
-322 KYIART
+322 RT
-328 FISPGQSS
+328 FIQPTQNG
-336 REDKVRIK
+336 RESAVSIK
-344 LNPIP
+344 LS
-349 DAVRGKRVVLV
+349 ALRRSVEGKRVVMI
-360 DDSIVRGTTSERIV
+360 DDSIVRGTTMRQIV
-374 RLLRDAGA
+374 DLLKKAGA
-382 TEIHMRISAP
+382 TEVHVRISAP
-392 PFLNPCYYGTDIDS
+392 EFLWPCYYGTDIDDRS
-406 REMLIACHHT
+406 QLASVKFTH
-416 VEEIASI
+416 EELTER
-423 IGADSLGYLR
+423 IGADSLGFLPLAQ
-433 VDRLGGLIGCPV
+433 VKKIAKDSKLNFCT
-445 GEGYCDAC
+445 AC
-453 FTSDY
+453 FSGDY
-458 PTEIPTDSDKNRFEE
+458 PYPVPTHADKTAFE
-473 KISRRRHPK
+473 
-482 KHGDAEID
+482 

>member
-12 GIFNRDAESVDT
+12 GIFNREAESVDT

-144 LIAKERLTADSVEEA
+144 LIAKERLTANSVEEA

-228 VVDENGERV
+228 VVDESGERV

-264 VIDGK
+264 VIDGQ
-269 SVHEARIR
+269 SVYQARLEAGRI
-277 AGEFLARDYPVD
+277 LARSHPVQ
-289 ADIVVGVPDSGIDA
+289 ADLVIGVPDSGLAA
-303 AIGYS
+303 AIGF
-308 RASGIP
+308 AQESGIP
-314 YEIGFIKN
+314 YGEGLVKNRYIG
-322 KYIART
+322 RT
-328 FISPGQSS
+328 FIQPTQNG
-336 REDKVRIK
+336 RESAVSIK
-344 LNPIP
+344 LS
-349 DAVRGKRVVLV
+349 ALRRSVEGKRVVMI
-360 DDSIVRGTTSERIV
+360 DDSIVRGTTMRQIV
-374 RLLRDAGA
+374 DLLKKAGA
-382 TEIHMRISAP
+382 TEVHVRISAP
-392 PFLNPCYYGTDIDS
+392 EFLWPCYYGTDIDDRS
-406 REMLIACHHT
+406 QLASVKFT
-416 VEEIASI
+416 YEELTER
-423 IGADSLGYLR
+423 IGADSLGFLPLAQ
-433 VDRLGGLIGCPV
+433 VKEIAKDSKLNFCT
-445 GEGYCDAC
+445 AC
-453 FTSDY
+453 FSGDY
-458 PTEIPTDSDKNRFEE
+458 PYPVPTHADKTAFE
-473 KISRRRHPK
+473 
-482 KHGDAEID
+482 

>member
-12 GIFNRDAESVDT
+12 GIFNRENESVDT

-144 LIAKERLTADSVEEA
+144 LIAKERLTANSVEEA

-228 VVDENGERV
+228 VVDESGERV

-264 VIDGK
+264 VIDGQ
-269 SVHEARIR
+269 SVYQARLEAGRI
-277 AGEFLARDYPVD
+277 LARSHPVQ
-289 ADIVVGVPDSGIDA
+289 ADLVIGVPDSGLAA
-303 AIGYS
+303 AIGF
-308 RASGIP
+308 AQESGIP
-314 YEIGFIKN
+314 YGEGLVKNRYIG
-322 KYIART
+322 RT
-328 FISPGQSS
+328 FIQPTQNG
-336 REDKVRIK
+336 RESAVSIK
-344 LNPIP
+344 LS
-349 DAVRGKRVVLV
+349 ALRRSVEGKRVVMI
-360 DDSIVRGTTSERIV
+360 DDSIVRGTTMRQIV
-374 RLLRDAGA
+374 DLLKRAGA
-382 TEIHMRISAP
+382 TEVHVRISAP
-392 PFLNPCYYGTDIDS
+392 EFLWPCYYGTDIDDRS
-406 REMLIACHHT
+406 QLASVKFTH
-416 VEEIASI
+416 EELTER
-423 IGADSLGYLR
+423 IGADSLGFLPLAQ
-433 VDRLGGLIGCPV
+433 VKEIAKDSKLNFCT
-445 GEGYCDAC
+445 AC
-453 FTSDY
+453 FSGDY
-458 PTEIPTDSDKNRFEE
+458 PYPVPTHADKTAFE
-473 KISRRRHPK
+473 
-482 KHGDAEID
+482 

>member
-12 GIFNRDAESVDT
+12 GIFNRDAEYVDT

-228 VVDENGERV
+228 VVDESGERV

-264 VIDGK
+264 VIDGQ
-269 SVHEARIR
+269 SVYQARLEAGRI
-277 AGEFLARDYPVD
+277 LARSHPVQ
-289 ADIVVGVPDSGIDA
+289 ADLVIGVPDSGLAA
-303 AIGYS
+303 AIGF
-308 RASGIP
+308 AQESGIP
-314 YEIGFIKN
+314 YGEGLVKNRYIG
-322 KYIART
+322 RT
-328 FISPGQSS
+328 FIQPTQNG
-336 REDKVRIK
+336 RESAVSIK
-344 LNPIP
+344 LS
-349 DAVRGKRVVLV
+349 ALRRSVEGKRVVMI
-360 DDSIVRGTTSERIV
+360 DDSIVRGTTMRQIV
-374 RLLRDAGA
+374 DLLKKAGA
-382 TEIHMRISAP
+382 TEVHVRISAP
-392 PFLNPCYYGTDIDS
+392 EFLWPCYYGTDIDDRS
-406 REMLIACHHT
+406 QLASVKFTH
-416 VEEIASI
+416 EELTER
-423 IGADSLGYLR
+423 IGADSLGFLPLAQ
-433 VDRLGGLIGCPV
+433 VKEIAKDSKLNFCT
-445 GEGYCDAC
+445 AC
-453 FTSDY
+453 FSGDY
-458 PTEIPTDSDKNRFEE
+458 PYPVPTHADKTAFE
-473 KISRRRHPK
+473 
-482 KHGDAEID
+482 